1 MSGALDLTEPHHLL
15 TKLSYEINTLAA
27 EPRNSY
33 AAINALRDA
42 YHLREWI
49 WHGRLENDPTLQAEI
64 MGASGS
70 ESEWSKHVNRSF
82 SDFPLIL
89 ELCNGSKHFER
100 DSRDK
105 VQATHRAG
113 YGSSLFAYNAGILGY
128 GIDGIFVQIE
138 AGRIVSVMHLLESV
152 HDFWVNLFERFPQ
165 LG

>member
-1 MSGALDLTEPHHLL
+1 VSFFDIASQFGAIHG
-15 TKLSYEINTLAA
+15 AA
-27 EPRNSY
+27 FSRDNR
-33 AAINALRDA
+33 ATQIRLRFISIS
-42 YHLREWI
+42 RSEWI

-70 ESEWSKHVNRSF
+70 ESEWNKHVNRSF

-113 YGSSLFAYNAGILGY
+113 YGSSLFAL
-128 GIDGIFVQIE
+128 Q
-138 AGRIVSVMHLLESV
+138 
-152 HDFWVNLFERFPQ
+152 
-165 LG
+165 